1 MMFAS
6 LMVRLL
12 PGASNDAVLDL
23 AADLAGRLGARRVI
37 GIAACQPLQ
46 VYGGPEAYVP
56 QDLIDRDIA
65 QVEGDLGH
73 AEERFRA
80 RLGKTAAVEWR
91 STITNRGLADYIA
104 YQARAADLLITG
116 SEEGGTVL
124 DTSRRVSL
132 ADLVLKAGRPLLVAG
147 ANVSRLDVKSVVVG
161 WKDSREARRAAA
173 DALPLLKLAERVTV
187 VQIAAKD
194 EIDDARACTDDVA
207 AWLGSHGIAA
217 VARSELKI
225 GDDAE
230 QLATIATELGAGLLV
245 GGAYGHTRVREWVLG
260 GVTRDLLLQPAAC
273 SLLSH

>member
-1 MMFAS
+1 MTFAS

-23 AADLAGRLGARRVI
+23 AADLAGRLGARRII

-46 VYGGPEAYVP
+46 IYGGPEAYVP
-56 QDLIDRDIA
+56 QDLIDRDTA
-65 QVEGDLGH
+65 QMEGDLKST
-73 AEERFRA
+73 EDRFRS
-80 RLGKTAAVEWR
+80 RLGKIAALEWR
-91 STITNRGLADYIA
+91 SAVTNRGLADYMA

-116 SEEGGTVL
+116 SEEGGTSL

-132 ADLVLKAGRPLLVAG
+132 ADLVLRAGRPVLVAD
-147 ANVSRLDVKSVVVG
+147 AQVSKLDARNVVVG

-187 VQIAAKD
+187 VEIAASD
-194 EIDDARACTDDVA
+194 EVDDARACTDDVV
-207 AWLGSHGIAA
+207 AWLGCHGIAA
-217 VARSELKI
+217 AGRVEPKK

-230 QLATIATELGAGLLV
+230 LLATIARDVSAGLMV

-260 GVTRDLLLQPAAC
+260 GVTRDLLLRPVGC
-273 SLLSH
+273 SLISH

>member
-1 MMFAS
+1 M
-6 LMVRLL
+6 
-12 PGASNDAVLDL
+12 LDL

-46 VYGGPEAYVP
+46 IYGGPEAYVP
-56 QDLIDRDIA
+56 QDLIDRDTA
-65 QVEGDLGH
+65 QMEGDLKS

-80 RLGKTAAVEWR
+80 RLGKAAAVEWR
-91 STITNRGLADYIA
+91 STVTNRGLADYIA

-132 ADLVLKAGRPLLVAG
+132 ADLVLKAGRPLLIA
-147 ANVSRLDVKSVVVG
+147 ATNVRSLDVKSVVVA
-161 WKDSREARRAAA
+161 WKDSPEARRAVA

-194 EIDDARACTDDVA
+194 EIDDARACTADVA
-207 AWLGSHGIAA
+207 AWLGNHGITAK
-217 VARSELKI
+217 ARSDAEI

-230 QLATIATELGAGLLV
+230 QLAAIAAELGAGLLV
-245 GGAYGHTRVREWVLG
+245 GGAYGHTRLREWVLG
-260 GVTRDLLLQPAAC
+260 GVTRDLLLRPAAC